1 MLQTPRAATRRAYDW
16 LRGSP
21 SGLVALALV
30 VGAGAGAGAV
40 FFRYLIEGFTL
51 LFTGHLDYTVLGHV
65 PNPRLPSLGA
75 WYVLFVPAIGAL
87 LFGPLIEKFAREARG
102 HGVPEV
108 MIAVAERGGRIRP
121 RVAVIKS
128 LASALNIGSGG
139 SVGREGPIVQI
150 GSALGSTLGQ
160 WLHLSDS
167 RLRLLVAC
175 GAAGGIS
182 ATFNA
187 PLAGVFFALEII
199 LINFRASN
207 FAVVVLSSVT
217 ADVVGRAAFGAH
229 PFLVLP
235 PFQLVSFWEYIL
247 YAALGVFAAV
257 AGVGF
262 IRALYGLEDIFD
274 KAWRF
279 PEWLRP
285 VGGGI
290 ILGIVIFV
298 LPEMYGVGYPVISR
312 IIDGHYVTWFLLILL
327 GGKVLATS
335 LTLSSGGSGGVF
347 APSLF
352 MGAALGTAFGGA
364 VHAALPTV
372 TAAPGAY
379 GLVGMAAVFAA
390 AARAPI
396 TAVLIVFELTGD
408 YRIILPLMFAVALS
422 TTLSRRMSSDTIYTL
437 KLRRRGIDVSSEE
450 PTGLME
456 LLTVSDAM
464 QPIPELLRDDTPLDA
479 LPGRLEAA
487 HANELPVV
495 DGEGAYRGV
504 VTLADVQDALA
515 KAALHRV
522 AGDLATQLPTVEAS
536 QTLRDALGVLMTQE
550 EGEAVPVVDAADGSV
565 VGWIGQRDVLLA
577 YSKRLK
583 REAGQ
588 AAAASA
594 ARPAPAPAAEKTIAG
609 LDGAPEPEDVRKAG
623 ATTSGRAT
631 HAPPQVEPDG
641 ERAGAE
647 GPVELPAR
655 VLADYTLVDVI
666 VERGSPPVGRRL
678 DELGLPESAS
688 VVAVRRAGAT
698 SEPDGST
705 VVAAGDVLSVMVPH
719 QAADP
724 AIEALRSTPPREDDG
739 A

>member
-1 MLQTPRAATRRAYDW
+1 MLRTPRAAASRAYDW

-65 PNPRLPSLGA
+65 PNPHLPSLGA
-75 WYVLFVPAIGAL
+75 WYVLFVPVIGAL
-87 LFGPLIEKFAREARG
+87 LFGPLIERFAREARG

-108 MIAVAERGGRIRP
+108 MVAVAEKGGRIRP

-128 LASALNIGSGG
+128 LASALDIGSGG

-160 WLHLSDS
+160 WLRLPDS

-229 PFLVLP
+229 PFLLLP
-235 PFQLVSFWEYIL
+235 PFQLVSFWEYFL
-247 YAALGVFAAV
+247 YAVLGVFAAV

-274 KAWRF
+274 KVWRF

-285 VGGGI
+285 VGGGV

-437 KLRRRGIDVSSEE
+437 KLRRRGIDITSEE

-456 LLTVSDAM
+456 LLAVSDAM
-464 QPIPELLRDDTPLDA
+464 RPVPELLRDDTPLDA

-487 HANELPVV
+487 HANELPVA
-495 DGEGAYRGV
+495 DREGAYRGV

-515 KAALHRV
+515 KGALHQV
-522 AGDLATQLPTVEAS
+522 AGDLATQLPTVQAS
-536 QTLRDALGVLMTQE
+536 QSLRDALDVLMAQE
-550 EGEAVPVVDAADGSV
+550 ESAVPVVDAEGGSV
-565 VGWIGQRDVLLA
+565 VGWLGQRDVLLA

-588 AAAASA
+588 AAATA
-594 ARPAPAPAAEKTIAG
+594 ADRPAPAARAPSRAEPGGGPTN
-609 LDGAPEPEDVRKAG
+609 
-623 ATTSGRAT
+623 
-631 HAPPQVEPDG
+631 VE
-641 ERAGAE
+641 E
-647 GPVELPAR
+647 GPVEPPAR
-655 VLADYTLVDVI
+655 GLADYTLVDVV

-698 SEPDGST
+698 SEPEESM
-705 VVAAGDVLSVMVPH
+705 VIAAGDILSVIVPH
-719 QAADP
+719 RGADST
-724 AIEALRSTPPREDDG
+724 IEALGSTRPRGDDVT
-739 A
+739 

>member
-1 MLQTPRAATRRAYDW
+1 MRTPRAATRRAYDW

-21 SGLVALALV
+21 SGLAALALV

-51 LFTGHLDYTVLGHV
+51 LFTGHLDYTILGHV
-65 PNPRLPSLGA
+65 PNPHLPSLGA
-75 WYVLFVPAIGAL
+75 WYVLFVPVIGAL

-108 MIAVAERGGRIRP
+108 MVAVAEKGGRIRP

-128 LASALNIGSGG
+128 LASALDIGSGG

-160 WLHLSDS
+160 WLRLPDS

-207 FAVVVLSSVT
+207 FAMVVLSSVT

-235 PFQLVSFWEYIL
+235 PFQLVSFWEYLL
-247 YAALGVFAAV
+247 YAVLGVFAAV

-274 KAWRF
+274 RVWRF

-285 VGGGI
+285 AGGGV
-290 ILGIVIFV
+290 ILGVVIFV

-327 GGKVLATS
+327 AGKVLATS

-437 KLRRRGIDVSSEE
+437 KLRRRGIDVTSEK

-464 QPIPELLRDDTPLDA
+464 RPIPELLQDDTPLDA

-495 DGEGAYRGV
+495 DREGAYRGV

-515 KAALHRV
+515 KAALHQV

-536 QTLRDALGVLMTQE
+536 QTLRDALGVLMAQE
-550 EGEAVPVVDAADGSV
+550 EGEAVPVVDAEDGSV
-565 VGWIGQRDVLLA
+565 VGWLGQRDVLLA
-577 YSKRLK
+577 YSRRL
-583 REAGQ
+583 
-588 AAAASA
+588 
-594 ARPAPAPAAEKTIAG
+594 
-609 LDGAPEPEDVRKAG
+609 
-623 ATTSGRAT
+623 
-631 HAPPQVEPDG
+631 
-641 ERAGAE
+641 
-647 GPVELPAR
+647 
-655 VLADYTLVDVI
+655 
-666 VERGSPPVGRRL
+666 ERGRGGRR
-678 DELGLPESAS
+678 DGWMGKEEKKK
-688 VVAVRRAGAT
+688 RRARRLRGGRPMLRLGRSRTANARAPKSPSSRRRESSPT
-698 SEPDGST
+698 TRSST
-705 VVAAGDVLSVMVPH
+705 
-719 QAADP
+719 
-724 AIEALRSTPPREDDG
+724 
-739 A
+739 

>member
-1 MLQTPRAATRRAYDW
+1 VLQSPRAATRRAYDW

-21 SGLVALALV
+21 GGLVALALV

-65 PNPRLPSLGA
+65 PNPHLPSLGA

-87 LFGPLIEKFAREARG
+87 LFGPLIEKFARETRG

-108 MIAVAERGGRIRP
+108 MVAVALKGGRIRP

-128 LASALNIGSGG
+128 IASALDIGSGG

-160 WLHLSDS
+160 WLRLPDS

-199 LINFRASN
+199 LINFRASS

-235 PFQLVSFWEYIL
+235 PFQLVSFWEYFL

-262 IRALYGLEDIFD
+262 IRVLYGLEDILD
-274 KAWRF
+274 RVWRF

-285 VGGGI
+285 FGGGV
-290 ILGIVIFV
+290 ILGVVIFV

-327 GGKVLATS
+327 AGKILATS

-364 VHAALPTV
+364 VHAALPSV

-379 GLVGMAAVFAA
+379 GLVGMAAVFGA

-437 KLRRRGIDVSSEE
+437 KLRRRGIDVTAQEQ
-450 PTGLME
+450 TGLME
-456 LLTVSDAM
+456 LLRVSDAM
-464 QPIPELLRDDTPLDA
+464 RPIPELLRDDTPLDA
-479 LPGRLEAA
+479 LPGRLEKA
-487 HANELPVV
+487 HANELPVA

-515 KAALHRV
+515 KGPLDQV

-536 QTLRDALGVLMTQE
+536 QTLGDALGVLMAQE
-550 EGEAVPVVDAADGSV
+550 EGESVPVVDAEDGSV
-565 VGWIGQRDVLLA
+565 VGWLGQRDVLLA

-583 REAGQ
+583 QEAGE
-588 AAAASA
+588 AAAAVA
-594 ARPAPAPAAEKTIAG
+594 ARPQPTPATEPGSAD
-609 LDGAPEPEDVRKAG
+609 LDGAPGLESVREAG
-623 ATTSGRAT
+623 ATTSGRTT

-641 ERAGAE
+641 AGAE
-647 GPVELPAR
+647 EPAAPPAR
-655 VLADYTLVDVI
+655 ELADYTIVDVI

-688 VVAVRRAGAT
+688 VVAVRRAGTT
-698 SEPDGST
+698 SEPDESM
-705 VVAAGDVLSVMVPH
+705 VIAGGDILSVIVPRSG
-719 QAADP
+719 ADT
-724 AIEALRSTPPREDDG
+724 AIEALRTKRPRGDDG